1 MTRQVYLEKNS
12 NQIWFLKPFNLV
24 DNGSHCSFCGFVW
37 RWHFHNHWKWR
48 QAVSISRLVRS
59 RDAPTHAHKESFLSD
74 LTQTLFI
81 PSLLSSI
88 FIPAACLHVSPRSDS
103 HSFNSVISFPKTY
116 SMLIHPFL
124 FFTPSKTPFP
134 CIWLTVG
141 FIQPGEEHITPL
153 TDGREVWE
161 PPHPPLGLHEWLCTS
176 SATVFSHV
184 NSGSSRYQQSYP
196 RVSNPLVLLCV

>member
-1 MTRQVYLEKNS
+1 MTRVFRGKLWS
-12 NQIWFLKPFNLV
+12 DLWHLKPFNLV
-24 DNGSHCSFCGFVW
+24 NNGSHSSFSWFVS
-37 RWHFHNHWKWR
+37 RWHFHNHWKRR

-81 PSLLSSI
+81 PSFLFSI
-88 FIPAACLHVSPRSDS
+88 FLPAACLHVSPCSDS
-103 HSFNSVISFPKTY
+103 HSFNSMIPLPKTY

-124 FFTPSKTPFP
+124 FFTPSKTPFL
-134 CIWLTVG
+134 CIWLTEG

-161 PPHPPLGLHEWLCTS
+161 GPCPPPRVCTS
-176 SATVFSHV
+176 DCAPAVRQCSAMWTQARA
-184 NSGSSRYQQSYP
+184 GTSSLTP
-196 RVSNPLVLLCV
+196 GCLIH